1 MTTGDFDADGADDLV
16 ISAPPAG
23 SLKGEDTG
31 VVHVVAGRPGAGLDT
46 AQVRTF
52 RRDTPGV
59 PGEGRDELLGYA
71 LAAGDLDGDR
81 RDDLAIGNYDGAVL
95 VLYSGP
101 GGLTGAGAQE
111 WTPAAVGDASP
122 GREFGHALTIG
133 RFGGPGT
140 AEDLAV
146 GPGSVTVFFGDT
158 GGLSASRTRA
168 IPSLVSGRL
177 GASSFAEAL
186 AAYPVRG
193 GEYDDLLVG
202 APQTAPKGTGALVE
216 VPTGPDGPRAAAART
231 WRPGTP
237 GMTDRAGYDGFMGR
251 EIG

>member
-1 MTTGDFDADGADDLV
+1 
-16 ISAPPAG
+16 
-23 SLKGEDTG
+23 
-31 VVHVVAGRPGAGLDT
+31 VVHVVAGRPGTGLDT

-52 RRDTPGV
+52 RRDTPGI

-95 VLYSGP
+95 VLYSGRA
-101 GGLTGAGAQE
+101 GLTGVGAQE
-111 WTPAAVGDASP
+111 WTLAALGDASP
-122 GREFGHALTIG
+122 GSDFGHALTIG
-133 RFGGPGT
+133 QFGGPGT

-146 GPGSVTVFFGDT
+146 GSESVTLFFGDT
-158 GGLSASRTRA
+158 GGLSASRARVVP
-168 IPSLVSGRL
+168 PSTVSR
-177 GASSFAEAL
+177 GARWFAEAL

-193 GEYDDLLVG
+193 GPYDDLLVG
-202 APQTAPKGTGALVE
+202 APGTGPKGAGALVE
-216 VPTGPDGPRAAAART
+216 IPTGPAGPRPAAART